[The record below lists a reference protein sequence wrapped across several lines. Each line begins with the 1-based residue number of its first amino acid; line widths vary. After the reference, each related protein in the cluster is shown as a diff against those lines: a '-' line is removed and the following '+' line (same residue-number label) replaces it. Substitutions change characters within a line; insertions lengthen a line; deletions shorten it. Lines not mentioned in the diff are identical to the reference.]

1 MQDIDVFAF
10 IFQFCRRIEDV
21 EKEVRERK
29 GKNVFSQKSRTT
41 LRFTLVSSSYC
52 SMIRR
57 YILYDG
63 TRVQYLLLPVKLI
76 QRQGAMYFTSNSEVQ
91 LSTYSTAPYVL
102 IPSFLSYK

>member
-41 LRFTLVSSSYC
+41 LRLRLLAVV

-57 YILYDG
+57 YILTVRRY
-63 TRVQYLLLPVKLI
+63 
-76 QRQGAMYFTSNSEVQ
+76 A
-91 LSTYSTAPYVL
+91 STVL
-102 IPSFLSYK
+102 VVTG

>member
-41 LRFTLVSSSYC
+41 LRL
-52 SMIRR
+52 R
-57 YILYDG
+57 
-63 TRVQYLLLPVKLI
+63 LLAVV
-76 QRQGAMYFTSNSEVQ
+76 TV
-91 LSTYSTAPYVL
+91 V
-102 IPSFLSYK
+102 

>member
-41 LRFTLVSSSYC
+41 LRLRLLAVV

-57 YILYDG
+57 YILYC
-63 TRVQYLLLPVKLI
+63 TVRRY
-76 QRQGAMYFTSNSEVQ
+76 A
-91 LSTYSTAPYVL
+91 STVL
-102 IPSFLSYK
+102 VVTG

>member
-41 LRFTLVSSSYC
+41 LRLRLLAVV

>member
-41 LRFTLVSSSYC
+41 LRLRLLAVV

-57 YILYDG
+57 Y
-63 TRVQYLLLPVKLI
+63 
-76 QRQGAMYFTSNSEVQ
+76 A
-91 LSTYSTAPYVL
+91 STVL
-102 IPSFLSYK
+102 VVTG